1 MVLNRQGPDPL
12 QTLGQLFASADVALL
27 QEAVAQTHISTDVVK
42 YIIELINATRQH
54 EDISRGAS
62 PRATLAVT
70 AMAKAVAQ
78 LRARDYV
85 IPKDVQE
92 VFSHVVAH
100 RLLLSERAEA
110 KGLSAEQVL
119 KQIIDGV
126 SAPKL
131 R

>member
-1 MVLNRQGPDPL
+1 M
-12 QTLGQLFASADVALL
+12 
-27 QEAVAQTHISTDVVK
+27 QEAVAQTHVNIDVVK
-42 YIIELINATRQH
+42 YIVELINATRNS
-54 EDISRGAS
+54 EDIARGAS

-92 VFSHVVAH
+92 VFPFVIAH
-100 RLLLSERAEA
+100 RLLLSQKAEA
-110 KGLSAEQVL
+110 KGLSPEQVL
-119 KQIIDGV
+119 HQILGSV
-126 SAPKL
+126 PAPKL